1 MFSESDMD
9 WRGDCQQSVPAFVN
23 TGDGK
28 QNSVVMS
35 REEEAKQKKKDR
47 QTGRQARKSGVSSQQ
62 EYAGG
67 YPRVLP

>member
-35 REEEAKQKKKDR
+35 REDEAKQKKDR